1 MSGVLGILTVQKAT
15 TDLSLNH
22 SQAAHQGKR
31 NPIRHL
37 RSPFDRLEVKFKEKG
52 KIHETVI

>member
-1 MSGVLGILTVQKAT
+1 MSGGMGITTVQQAT
-15 TDLSLNH
+15 ADLALNH

-37 RSPFDRLEVKFKEKG
+37 RFPFDRLEVKFREKG
-52 KIHETVI
+52 KSMK

>member
-1 MSGVLGILTVQKAT
+1 MSGGMGITTAQQAT
-15 TDLSLNH
+15 TDLPLNH

-37 RSPFDRLEVKFKEKG
+37 RFPFDRLEVKFKEKG
-52 KIHETVI
+52 KIHEIVI